1 MPKDQM
7 KKIIKKRLLLFGLYS
22 TIIFLLLGLRLYFIQ
37 IYKNQTY
44 SEQALKQRGREISLS
59 PKRGIIY
66 DRNLLPLTNT
76 ESTKSIVLTND
87 ILKYNEHML
96 NIVLEYSS
104 LRKYEIFDMINSDEE
119 ILQIPLKT
127 NIQIDNKP
135 LNVFLVDVVDRYS
148 DNSLL
153 SHVIGYVNKKDN
165 YGESGIEKVYD
176 EFLQS
181 KDKKSLFIEYD
192 KSHSM
197 ILGGAEFVNE
207 IADPS
212 NPAGVKLT
220 IDYDIQKNVEHILD
234 ENNINGAAI
243 VTEVDTGKILAIAS
257 RPNYNQEKIEDYLDS
272 TDMALYN
279 KAIQVGYPPGSIF
292 KTVVLLTAFE
302 DDTDLLDMEYY
313 CKGYEDI
320 RNVRI
325 KCTSEHGHLN
335 LLEGF
340 EKSCNSVFIQLGKQ
354 LGGKKIIEMAEK
366 LNFGSRINI
375 GLLEEISGKL
385 PQGDDLLGPAIGNI
399 SIGQGKIEVTPLQIA
414 NLMTIIA
421 NKGIQKHLT
430 LVEGITNKDGK
441 VIKEYKREED
451 KKVLSNISSELA
463 MEYLNSVVEVGTG
476 KEMDLLE
483 VGGGGGKTGSAEA
496 ILNKTQTIH
505 GWFAGYFPK
514 YNPKYVITVLVE
526 EGHSG
531 SKSAAPIFEKI
542 AKEIN
547 KIYPLY

>member
-1 MPKDQM
+1 MENNDN
-7 KKIIKKRLLLFGLYS
+7 KKIFKKRLIILGVYA
-22 TIIFLLLGLRLYFIQ
+22 TIFSLLLGFRLYFIQ
-37 IYKNQTY
+37 IYKNPVY

-66 DRNLLPLTNT
+66 DRNLVPLTNT
-76 ESTKSIVLTND
+76 KSTQSIILTND

-96 NIVLEYSS
+96 NIVLEYTS
-104 LRKYEIFDMINSDEE
+104 LDKHEILDLINSNDD
-119 ILQIPLKT
+119 IIQIPLKN
-127 NIQIDNKP
+127 NIRIDNKP
-135 LNVFLVDVVDRYS
+135 LNVFLVDAVERYS
-148 DNSLL
+148 DNNLL

-176 EFLQS
+176 EFLQNTE
-181 KDKKSLFIEYD
+181 KKSLFIEYD

-197 ILGGAEFVNE
+197 ILGGAEFVSE
-207 IADPS
+207 TTDPN
-212 NPAGVKLT
+212 NPTGVKLT
-220 IDYDIQKNVEHILD
+220 IDYNIQESVESILD
-234 ENNINGAAI
+234 EDNINGAVI
-243 VTEVDTGKILAIAS
+243 VTEVDTGKILTICS
-257 RPNYNQEKIEDYLDS
+257 RPNYNQEKVEYYLDS

-302 DDTDLLDMEYY
+302 EEIDLFDKEYY

-325 KCTSEHGHLN
+325 KCTGEHGYLN
-335 LLEGF
+335 LKEGF
-340 EKSCNSVFIQLGKQ
+340 ERSCNSVFIQLGKQ

-366 LNFGSRINI
+366 LNFGSKINI
-375 GLLEEISGKL
+375 GLLEEVGGKL
-385 PQGDDLLGPAIGNI
+385 PKGDELLGPAIGNI

-421 NKGIQKHLT
+421 NKGVQKHLT
-430 LVEGITNKDGK
+430 LVEGITNKDGV
-441 VIKEYKREED
+441 VIKEYNREDDKR
-451 KKVLSNISSELA
+451 VLSVSSSELA
-463 MEYLNSVVEVGTG
+463 MEYLNSVVENGTG
-476 KEMDLLE
+476 KELDLFE

-496 ILNKTQTIH
+496 ILNKSNTIH

-514 YNPKYVITVLVE
+514 NNPKYVITVLVE